1 MRVIEESG
9 MGHVMVFLGG
19 IIPERDHEK
28 MFSQGVRA
36 IFGQALGPK
45 KYLLFWKSL
54 TLE

>member
-1 MRVIEESG
+1 

-28 MFSQGVRA
+28 MFSQELELFSA
-36 IFGQALGPK
+36 QALEPK
-45 KYLLFWKSL
+45 KYLHFWKSL